1 MPNDSDAGTETT
13 KLAVEASH
21 AERRGNVQQ
30 ALDLLER
37 AISIAERNGIPPFFL
52 KYKRQRMLNR
62 SHPDVSKLLSIIED
76 EVAFYREHGEI
87 RPQIDALL
95 HLATSFA
102 AFNKPVEALQSL
114 SELEVL
120 IDSLSSIELENL
132 SKRRIAFCRDEI
144 TRLRK
149 ILRTS

>member
-1 MPNDSDAGTETT
+1 MPNDSDAELEIRKLLKETIYAA
-13 KLAVEASH
+13 KK
-21 AERRGNVQQ
+21 GNTQRE
-30 ALDLLER
+30 LDLLEQ
-37 AISIAERNGIPPFFL
+37 AISIAERSGIPPFFL
-52 KYKRQRMLNR
+52 KYKRQRIVNR
-62 SHPDVSKLLSIIED
+62 SHPDASKLLSIIED

-87 RPQIDALL
+87 QPQIDALL

-102 AFNKPVEALQSL
+102 DFKKPVEALQSL

-132 SKRRIAFCRDEI
+132 SKLRIAFCRDEI